1 MYNGKYIK
9 NIKRTQL
16 AKDSSGTSI
25 KNNNKYKYNLQLSK
39 PIVEEN
45 SSSKKNENK
54 NTIDNNEITDNNKK
68 LKGNRTNKNIFN
80 ITKTLTLSKTD
91 EKVKEKSEE
100 KQEKE
105 NNNMSIQIRR
115 RINFRER
122 LNNSRKKRA
131 FFNKNDND
139 NSENNQINEKEEKNK
154 INKEKN
160 NIIRNDYSREKKK
173 KRNYEKI
180 KENEDIE
187 NFIEKGSINAERDI
201 KEENLGNE
209 IKDTVKC
216 KICLQ
221 KMVHPKMCPKCQN
234 ISCEKCLYN
243 WFLKEQ
249 NKECNYCKEPIN
261 FYEFISVPFM
271 DTIVDFVE
279 KVIYDRKKY
288 SSSFQNNYNN
298 IKTEENNLNDSSNN
312 INEYCLNHKR
322 EKIYYFCLNCNKG
335 YCKTC
340 FVFFG
345 NEKDKHHNHKIIEY
359 SNYKKSNIPL
369 LKQKEEEI
377 DLNINYIYDLIKKCN
392 SYKKL
397 YEFEQK
403 TINDYISFIKKEYD
417 KKMDEIIKNID
428 NKILDLKQ
436 SLESYQK
443 TKKEVDELYKKVT
456 IKNKSFS
463 NMQYLIDKIEKMNSK
478 IIEIDE
484 LFNLPENI
492 NLKIYKSKNEEISIE
507 DKYLNKKI
515 NFGDEI
521 EINIDNKIKNFL
533 NINLSIRKDDVVK
546 HFYKSI
552 LYIIKKETK
561 EVAGYLL
568 DDIKGGKN
576 YFLMGNKIQIE
587 NDFLFFEI
595 KCIVYDFYFE

>member
-160 NIIRNDYSREKKK
+160 NIIRNDYSRDKKK